1 MGRRL
6 AAAVRAL
13 AQCSRW
19 TPMGRVLQTC
29 IVVTARDT
37 NTGTN
42 RDGAGPSAG
51 LILSGNTLY
60 GTAYEGGSG
69 GNGTVFKVN
78 TDGTGFTTLHSFAGP
93 DDGANPEAGLILLGN
108 TLYGTAA
115 YGGSSGNGTV
125 FAVGTDGTGFT
136 NLYSFTGGSDGGDP
150 TAGLILSVNTLYGT
164 AQCGGSSGKGTV
176 FSLSLP
182 VTAPQLTIITAGAS
196 IILRWPTNAVGST
209 LQSTTNLV
217 SAAVWTSVSPEPVVV
232 N

>member
-108 TLYGTAA
+108 TLYGTA
-115 YGGSSGNGTV
+115 
-125 FAVGTDGTGFT
+125 
-136 NLYSFTGGSDGGDP
+136 
-150 TAGLILSVNTLYGT
+150 
-164 AQCGGSSGKGTV
+164 QCGGSSGKGTV
-176 FSLSLP
+176 FSLLLP
-182 VTAPQLTIITAGAS
+182 VTAPRLTIITAGAN
-196 IILRWPTNAVGST
+196 IILTWPTNAVGSN
-209 LQSTTNLV
+209 LQST
-217 SAAVWTSVSPEPVVV
+217 
-232 N
+232 